1 MNCLRPAHALCGA
14 CGLFPAA
21 NLSFFL
27 LKRKLFR
34 VLSFSEGN
42 FPEIF
47 PFQKETSPEKWPQRL
62 LCEKFLAILPVFSRK
77 VGEGVG
83 ERGRQSRF
91 CFLGS
96 SMHGPAASSR
106 GSPSGAEVLILWLL
120 LRGVGE
126 KVCELRAAFGRNSY
140 ICNGIIKSVCRHASH
155 GRPDVLAAC
164 LKGSGQLM

>member
-1 MNCLRPAHALCGA
+1 MDWKMLRSSICNIYYVSYVVLEKQGLVHTEAHAGSMNCLRPAHALCGA

-77 VGEGVG
+77 VGDGVG
-83 ERGRQSRF
+83 ERGRQRRWG
-91 CFLGS
+91 FLWP
-96 SMHGPAASSR
+96 SMLEPAAGKPRLPKR
-106 GSPSGAEVLILWLL
+106 GGSVNPLATF
-120 LRGVGE
+120 
-126 KVCELRAAFGRNSY
+126 KGRW
-140 ICNGIIKSVCRHASH
+140 
-155 GRPDVLAAC
+155 
-164 LKGSGQLM
+164 